1 GDVLA
6 ARAPHARHRP
16 ASLIKLLLALVVV
29 DHFDSDDE
37 ITPTTRDAE
46 AVCSCVGLS
55 EVEQY
60 TVNEVLHG
68 LLMISGNDA
77 AHALG
82 TALGGQQRALR
93 LMNERAE
100 QLGALDTRATSTSGL
115 DSEGMVSSA
124 YDLSIIYNA
133 AMREQRIAAILGTKK
148 FTFPGKDGG
157 NDYPLHNDNKL
168 LGSYAG
174 FLGGKTGF
182 TANAQHTYA
191 GGARRDGTRIGVV
204 LLRGKQRPDPL
215 ATQAGKLLDYGFRLA
230 GHHRAAVGTV
240 TGPGDGPPTSSA
252 DGAAADKRH
261 AGTDTDSPDSAEP
274 WMWIT
279 VTLLLLLLAVVLAI
293 TREQRMAHRR

>member
-1 GDVLA
+1 V
-6 ARAPHARHRP
+6 
-16 ASLIKLLLALVVV
+16 
-29 DHFDSDDE
+29 
-37 ITPTTRDAE
+37 
-46 AVCSCVGLS
+46 
-55 EVEQY
+55 
-60 TVNEVLHG
+60 
-68 LLMISGNDA
+68 SGNDA

-93 LMNERAE
+93 LMNERAA

-124 YDLSIIYNA
+124 YDLSIIYNT
-133 AMREQRIAAILGTKK
+133 AMRSQRIARIVGTKK
-148 FTFPGKDGG
+148 FTFPGKNGEE
-157 NDYPLHNDNKL
+157 DYPLRNDNKL

-182 TANAQHTYA
+182 TDNAQHTYA
-191 GGARRDGTRIGVV
+191 GGAQRDGARIGVV

-240 TGPGDGPPTSSA
+240 NGRGDTPPTSSESSPEG
-252 DGAAADKRH
+252 DEQH
-261 AGTDTDSPDSAEP
+261 AGTVADSSDSVEP

-279 VTLLLLLLAVVLAI
+279 GALLLLLLTVALA
-293 TREQRMAHRR
+293 TSRRQRMGHRRFRHDPGR